1 MIAALLTSLRVPR
14 WFAVTA
20 LCILSGAA
28 ALAYRAHL
36 IEVGV
41 AQESAR
47 RDAIDAE
54 NDRRAKA
61 QLAQLNARVTAAQN
75 KLDATLTDLSHLR
88 TELSHEQAKSAALQS
103 DLAAG
108 RRRMS
113 VAVTGT
119 CTPAHS
125 GQGEGAGP
133 AGLDPPGGGSTVDLQ
148 PRVASDLEWLRQTRD
163 DALTGLRACIAAYG
177 AVKTAADA
185 Q

>member
-1 MIAALLTSLRVPR
+1 MIAALLTRLGVPR
-14 WFAVTA
+14 WLAVAA

-28 ALAYRAHL
+28 ALSYRAHL
-36 IEVGV
+36 IQVGV

-61 QLAQLNARVTAAQN
+61 QLAQMNERVKITQD
-75 KLDATLTDLSHLR
+75 KLDATLADLSDLY
-88 TELSHEQAKSAALQS
+88 TELSHEQAKSATLQS

-113 VAVTGT
+113 VAIAAT
-119 CTPAHS
+119 CAAARP
-125 GQGEGAGP
+125 GQGEGAGA
-133 AGLDPPGGGSTVDLQ
+133 AGLGSPGGGRTVDLE

-163 DALTGLRACIAAYG
+163 DSLVGLRACITTYG
-177 AVKTAADA
+177 AVKAATDA